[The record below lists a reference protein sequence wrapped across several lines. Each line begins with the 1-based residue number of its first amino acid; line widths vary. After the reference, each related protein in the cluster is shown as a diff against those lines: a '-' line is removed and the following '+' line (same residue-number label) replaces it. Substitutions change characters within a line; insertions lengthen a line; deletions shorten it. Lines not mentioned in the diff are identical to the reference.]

1 MTGVNRDGSPL
12 IVSSIRL
19 ECRRHHVRTS
29 RQADGSAP
37 SRVLKCPPSA
47 ERAWGLGGLCAA
59 SAEYGAARD
68 ERSLAQCEVAR
79 PRLNKPMCG
88 IAGIMR
94 WNGAAPD
101 QLEIERMTAAIAHRG
116 PDGVGF
122 LRRDNVAPGHR
133 RLAIID
139 PAGGHQPMPNEDGTL
154 CITHN
159 GEIHNYLEL
168 QDQ

>member
-79 PRLNKPMCG
+79 PRLINLCVESPASC
-88 IAGIMR
+88 AG
-94 WNGAAPD
+94 
-101 QLEIERMTAAIAHRG
+101 TG
-116 PDGVGF
+116 PPQTS
-122 LRRDNVAPGHR
+122 LRLSG
-133 RLAIID
+133 
-139 PAGGHQPMPNEDGTL
+139 
-154 CITHN
+154 
-159 GEIHNYLEL
+159 
-168 QDQ
+168 